1 MVAMDTRSPSTLSSA
16 EDYLNDL
23 LATDRAFR
31 EEWYANVLG
40 RSFGLAV
47 FTYRTNQGLTQTALG
62 KTLGIPQSQIA
73 RIEDGE
79 HTPSLPTMVK
89 VCDALGLEL
98 TLTIGPKA
106 DMRRKIPAKLQRSAV
121 CDATDQ
127 VVICVREYGTKQA
140 PPAPAH

>member
-1 MVAMDTRSPSTLSSA
+1 MAAMETRTPSTLSSA

-23 LATDRAFR
+23 LTTDRAFR

-40 RSFGLAV
+40 RTFGLAV
-47 FTYRTNQGLTQTALG
+47 FTYRTDQGLTQTALG

-98 TLTIGPKA
+98 TLTINPKGET
-106 DMRRKIPAKLQRSAV
+106 RREIPEALQRGV

-127 VVICVREYGTKQA
+127 VVISVRET
-140 PPAPAH
+140 

>member
-1 MVAMDTRSPSTLSSA
+1 MITMNAAQQARPYDEYFA
-16 EDYLNDL
+16 EL
-23 LATDRAFR
+23 LESDPAFR

-40 RSFGLAV
+40 RTFGLAV
-47 FTYRTNQGLTQTALG
+47 FTYRTDQGLTQTALG

-98 TLTIGPKA
+98 TLTIRPKSEQ
-106 DMRRKIPAKLQRSAV
+106 RREIPAKLQRNAV

-127 VVICVREYGTKQA
+127 VVISVSECSTKPAGRA
-140 PPAPAH
+140 PTQ

>member
-1 MVAMDTRSPSTLSSA
+1 MIAMDTRAPSTLRSA
-16 EDYLNDL
+16 EEYLNDL
-23 LATDRAFR
+23 LTTDREFR

-40 RSFGLAV
+40 RTFGLAV
-47 FTYRTNQGLTQTALG
+47 FTYRTDQGLTQTALG

-79 HTPSLPTMVK
+79 HTPSLPTMIK

-98 TLTIGPKA
+98 TLTISPKCEA
-106 DMRRKIPAKLQRSAV
+106 RREISKTLQRGV

-127 VVICVREYGTKQA
+127 VVISVRECSTKPAGRA
-140 PPAPAH
+140 PTQ

>member
-1 MVAMDTRSPSTLSSA
+1 MDTRAPSTLRSA
-16 EDYLNDL
+16 EEYLNDL
-23 LATDRAFR
+23 LTTDREFR

-40 RSFGLAV
+40 RTFGLAV
-47 FTYRTNQGLTQTALG
+47 FTYRTDQGLTQTALG

-79 HTPSLPTMVK
+79 HTPSLLTMVK

-98 TLTIGPKA
+98 TLTISPKGEA
-106 DMRRKIPAKLQRSAV
+106 RREISKTLQRGV

-127 VVICVREYGTKQA
+127 VVVSVREA
-140 PPAPAH
+140 R

>member
-1 MVAMDTRSPSTLSSA
+1 MIAMDARAPSTLRSA
-16 EDYLNDL
+16 EEYLNDL
-23 LATDRAFR
+23 LTTDREFR

-40 RSFGLAV
+40 RTFGLAV
-47 FTYRTNQGLTQTALG
+47 FTYRTDQGLTQTALG

-98 TLTIGPKA
+98 TLTISPKGEA
-106 DMRRKIPAKLQRSAV
+106 RREIPAKLQRNAV

-127 VVICVREYGTKQA
+127 VVISVRET
-140 PPAPAH
+140 

>member
-1 MVAMDTRSPSTLSSA
+1 MDTRAPSTLRSA
-16 EDYLNDL
+16 EEYLNDL
-23 LATDRAFR
+23 LTTDREFR

-40 RSFGLAV
+40 RTFGLAV
-47 FTYRTNQGLTQTALG
+47 FTYRTEQGLTQTALG

-98 TLTIGPKA
+98 TLTISPKSE
-106 DMRRKIPAKLQRSAV
+106 MRREISKTLQRGV

-127 VVICVREYGTKQA
+127 VVISVSECSTKPAGRA
-140 PPAPAH
+140 PTQ

>member
-1 MVAMDTRSPSTLSSA
+1 MIAMDTRAPSTLRSA
-16 EDYLNDL
+16 EEYLNDL
-23 LATDRAFR
+23 LTTDREFR

-40 RSFGLAV
+40 RTFGLAV
-47 FTYRTNQGLTQTALG
+47 FTYRTDQGLTQTALG

-79 HTPSLPTMVK
+79 HTPSLLTMVK

-98 TLTIGPKA
+98 TLTISPKGEA
-106 DMRRKIPAKLQRSAV
+106 RREISKTLQRGV

-127 VVICVREYGTKQA
+127 VVVSVREA
-140 PPAPAH
+140 R

>member
-23 LATDRAFR
+23 LATDREFR

-79 HTPSLPTMVK
+79 HNPSLETMTRL
-89 VCDALGLEL
+89 CDALGLEL
-98 TLTIGPKA
+98 TLTIGPKQTE
-106 DMRRKIPAKLQRSAV
+106 RRVVPKALQRGV
-121 CDATDQ
+121 HDATDQ
-127 VVICVREYGTKQA
+127 VVVSVRER
-140 PPAPAH
+140 

>member
-1 MVAMDTRSPSTLSSA
+1 MIAMDTRAPSTLRSA
-16 EDYLNDL
+16 EEYLNDL
-23 LATDRAFR
+23 LTTDREFR

-40 RSFGLAV
+40 RTFGLAV
-47 FTYRTNQGLTQTALG
+47 FTYRTDQGLTQTALG

-98 TLTIGPKA
+98 TLTISPKSE
-106 DMRRKIPAKLQRSAV
+106 MRREISKTLQRGV

-127 VVICVREYGTKQA
+127 VVISVSECSTKPAGRA
-140 PPAPAH
+140 PTQ

>member
-1 MVAMDTRSPSTLSSA
+1 MVAMDTRTTSTLRSA
-16 EDYLNDL
+16 EEYLNDL
-23 LATDRAFR
+23 LATDREFR

-40 RSFGLAV
+40 RTFGLAV
-47 FTYRTNQGLTQTALG
+47 FTYRTDQGLTQTALG

-89 VCDALGLEL
+89 VCEALGLEL
-98 TLTIGPKA
+98 TLTIHPKSEQ
-106 DMRRKIPAKLQRSAV
+106 RREIPAKLQRNAV

-127 VVICVREYGTKQA
+127 VVISVRECSTK
-140 PPAPAH
+140 PAGRARTQ

>member
-1 MVAMDTRSPSTLSSA
+1 MTTSSRLRLQTHDEYLA
-16 EDYLNDL
+16 EL
-23 LATDRAFR
+23 LATDAEFR
-31 EEWYANVLG
+31 KHWYAEILA
-40 RSFGLAV
+40 RTFGLAV
-47 FTYRTNQGLTQTALG
+47 LKHRTEHGLTQTALG
-62 KTLGIPQSQIA
+62 KMIGVPQSQIA

-106 DMRRKIPAKLQRSAV
+106 EVRREVPAKLQRNAV

-127 VVICVREYGTKQA
+127 VVVSVRA
-140 PPAPAH
+140 V